1 MIKLRCESIIS
12 AALKAE
18 QLLLLQQPLGEFPIT
33 WILRRSL
40 FQFSLSVAF
49 QMTKKSMFSAPNVV
63 AGSIQIV
70 QWYQSGPSRESGNA
84 KNAKIEELFDQV
96 IV

>member
-18 QLLLLQQPLGEFPIT
+18 QLLLFQQPLGE
-33 WILRRSL
+33 

-70 QWYQSGPSRESGNA
+70 QWYQSGPSRKSGNA
-84 KNAKIEELFDQV
+84 KNAKIEEIFDQV
-96 IV
+96 IVWFE